1 MESGVKEYFLFY
13 SICLSSIA
21 MRHIYNHSIRT
32 VQNRTD
38 SFSNMTYVIK
48 TNYRPINSDY
58 IPIIKSNYKLINS
71 DYIPVNFVR

>member
-1 MESGVKEYFLFY
+1 MFY

-21 MRHIYNHSIRT
+21 IYIYIYIFRT

-38 SFSNMTYVIK
+38 SFSNITSVIK

-58 IPIIKSNYKLINS
+58 IPIIKFNYRFINS
-71 DYIPVNFVR
+71 DYIPVIKSN